1 MCGQGALATAFVFL
15 VFCGHLFLDC
25 AGMRPPAVL
34 AAMPRHRDPDWWYS
48 VPTTHAA
55 DIMHQYGSARH
66 KSMQFL

>member
-1 MCGQGALATAFVFL
+1 MCSQGAPCHSIFFCLAWPPFFAF
-15 VFCGHLFLDC
+15 
-25 AGMRPPAVL
+25 AGMRPPAIL

-66 KSMQFL
+66 KNLQFL